1 MSELETVE
9 TPETAAPSRGRRII
23 GRVLLGVGWTFVGL
37 VTLGILLYLFGG
49 MWVRTPEMKS
59 AYDELVLTGQQ
70 PALEAAFVVPIPGC
84 VCHSDD
90 PVAQAQH
97 STRHIRD
104 CFTCHGG

>member
-1 MSELETVE
+1 MSETDPTLE
-9 TPETAAPSRGRRII
+9 TPETAAPSRGRRIL
-23 GRVLLGVGWTFVGL
+23 GRVLLGIGWTFVRL
-37 VTLGILLYLFGG
+37 VTLGTLLYLLGG
-49 MWVRTPEMKS
+49 MWVRTPEMKT

-70 PALEAAFVVPIPGC
+70 PAIEAAFVVPIPGC

-104 CFTCHGG
+104 CMTCH